1 MNITYKWLLRFSL
14 EIISRLDL
22 ETVLLESHD
31 LTSGLKLQDFFLQN
45 LQYNG
50 YNPSIYIK

>member
-31 LTSGLKLQDFFLQN
+31 LTSGLKLQDFFRKICNTMDIIQV
-45 LQYNG
+45 YT
-50 YNPSIYIK
+50 